1 MTSNVSLQKDGC
13 VTGGPTTF
21 HSARPGSGLLAG
33 IMAAL
38 AVLLA
43 ACVAASAADYQLGV
57 MDRLHIRVA
66 EWRTAEGAVRDWSSM
81 TGDYTV
87 GPSGTISLPF
97 IGEMAVTGRTTA
109 EVAGAI
115 GDQLQQKF
123 GLLDRPDASVELA
136 EFRPFFIS
144 GDVQTPGR
152 YPYMPGLT
160 VLKAVSLA
168 GGLRRAEDYG
178 QRFERDFINA
188 RGQFEVLAAR
198 RAGLAARRARL
209 IAEANGAA
217 TIDFPAELKDS
228 DTGRKLMADETAF
241 KAAREKTLGVQLSAI
256 DDLKTLLQAEVDSLE
271 KKIATQNRQIDLSK
285 QELSSVGNLAERGLV
300 VNQRLLNLE
309 QQTAELEGK
318 VLDMETAALRAKQDI
333 SKATQDAATLKNDR
347 DTGIAQERQEAEADI
362 REVDLKIAMYKD
374 LMAEAMQQDPATLAT
389 ANAGG
394 PAVRYSIVR
403 EADGKSAETEAQ
415 EGTPVLPGDVV
426 KVTVETLPGGR
437 APAD

>member
-1 MTSNVSLQKDGC
+1 
-13 VTGGPTTF
+13 VTGELFNSHP
-21 HSARPGSGLLAG
+21 ARRCAHILLEAL
-33 IMAAL
+33 AAL
-38 AVLLA
+38 AMLLA
-43 ACVAASAADYQLGV
+43 VCASASAAADYQLGV
-57 MDRLHIRVA
+57 LDRLHIRVA
-66 EWRTAEGAVRDWSSM
+66 EWRTAEGAVRDWSSL

-97 IGEMAVTGRTTA
+97 IGEMAVTGKTTA
-109 EVAGAI
+109 EVAGEI

-168 GGLRRAEDYG
+168 GGLRRSEDYG

-198 RAGLAARRARL
+198 RASLVAKRARL
-209 IAEANGAA
+209 IAEASGKA
-217 TIDFPAELKDS
+217 TIDFPAELKDN
-228 DTGRKLMADETAF
+228 DVGRKLMADETAF
-241 KAAREKTLGVQLSAI
+241 KAAREKTLSVQLAAI
-256 DDLKTLLQAEVDSLE
+256 DDLKTLLQAEVDSLQ
-271 KKIATQNRQIDLSK
+271 KKIDTQNRQIELSK
-285 QELSSVGNLAERGLV
+285 KELAGVGNLAEKGLV
-300 VNQRLLNLE
+300 VNQRLLTLE

-347 DTGIAQERQEAEADI
+347 DTGIAQERQQAEADI
-362 REVDLKIAMYKD
+362 REVDLKIAMYRD
-374 LMAEAMQQDPATLAT
+374 LMGEALAKDPATLAT
-389 ANAGG
+389 SSVGE

-426 KVTVETLPGGR
+426 KVTVETLPGGKM
-437 APAD
+437 PED